1 MRTDE
6 RRMRKRPMRIR
17 YTNRGK
23 CLLCYLISFAIPL
36 LWQLAA
42 LRFIFPYKLAA
53 TAPEVPES
61 FRLFAAP
68 EGAGLPQLLSVRE
81 DNWLALVCL
90 CALAAWALVLVMQLL
105 WRMTRRV
112 STGLRATQR
121 AIHSYRLMMLLIWAL
136 SFAAAAALWQLG
148 VHRIEGRTIWDLFT
162 YFVFYLLLPFSAA
175 VVSRLAA
182 PSALSGRHAFFK
194 RL

>member
-23 CLLCYLISFAIPL
+23 CLLCYLIAFAIPL
-36 LWQLAA
+36 LWQMAA
-42 LRFIFPYKLAA
+42 LRWIFPYKLAA
-53 TAPEVPES
+53 TAPEVPQAL
-61 FRLFAAP
+61 RLFFP
-68 EGAGLPQLLSVRE
+68 TKGASLKNLLVIRE
-81 DNWLALVCL
+81 ANWIMLVCL
-90 CALAAWALVLVMQLL
+90 CALAAWVLVLLVQLF
-105 WRMTRRV
+105 WRMTRCV
-112 STGLRATQR
+112 SNGLRSTQR
-121 AIHSYRLMMLLIWAL
+121 AVHSYRLMMLLIWAL
-136 SFAAAAALWQLG
+136 SLGAASVLWQLG
-148 VHRIEGRTIWDLFT
+148 VHRIEGRTVWDLVT
-162 YFVFYLLLPFSAA
+162 YFVFYLLLPLSAA